1 MKQTL
6 LSLCLC
12 ATFASSAFAQSAD
25 TTQRWSD
32 TTRFVEGQTN
42 SGAQAVSPALAVNP
56 RSGPMNASSLQQMQ
70 QLQAQ
75 QMQAQLQAQQSQQGQ
90 NQSGQP
96 QTPGQSQVAEQA
108 EAELDRPPVENSD
121 AQRMMWATD
130 PVQNLRQEGGRL
142 EKPVQRGFITS
153 TQPADRLRMAEW
165 KRHLLNLG
173 IPESKIEFEARR
185 LNREEFELWAS
196 KLVWWEGSEHPNL
209 IDITH

>member
-32 TTRFVEGQTN
+32 TTRFVEGQAN

-56 RSGPMNASSLQQMQ
+56 RSGPMNAASLQQMQ

-75 QMQAQLQAQQSQQGQ
+75 QMQAQLQAQQSEQGQ
-90 NQSGQP
+90 Q
-96 QTPGQSQVAEQA
+96 QTPGQAQMAEQA
-108 EAELDRPPVENSD
+108 EAELDRPPVENLD
-121 AQRMMWATD
+121 AQRLMWAMD

-142 EKPVQRGFITS
+142 EKPTSRGFKAS
-153 TQPADRLRMAEW
+153 AHSADRLRMAEW

-196 KLVWWEGSEHPNL
+196 KLVWWEAGEHPNL
-209 IDITH
+209 IDINH

>member
-6 LSLCLC
+6 LTLCLC
-12 ATFASSAFAQSAD
+12 AVFSSSAFAQSTE

-32 TTRFVEGQTN
+32 TTRFVEGQAN
-42 SGAQAVSPALAVNP
+42 AGSQAVSPALAVNP

-90 NQSGQP
+90 QPTSEQP
-96 QTPGQSQVAEQA
+96 QVAQQD

-121 AQRMMWATD
+121 AQRLMWATD

-142 EKPVQRGFITS
+142 EKPVPRGFNAS
-153 TQPADRLRMAEW
+153 SQPADRLRMAEW

-185 LNREEFELWAS
+185 LNREDFELWAS
-196 KLVWWEGSEHPNL
+196 KLVWWEGNEHPNL